1 MKKIYIKYG
10 LICVLAWCS
19 FSCNNDDSQ
28 ELFDDS
34 PAERIE
40 QRNTELLNLLTS
52 QTQGYRGMYFTKN
65 DEFGGFTF
73 YMKFNENGTVDMTSD
88 FDLETTVES
97 SSYEVRLGTTNELV
111 FTTRNHIQKVS
122 DPLFPGLIGSG
133 FKGTSVFQFFSNEN
147 GKLIFKDVRN
157 KNTGILELSP
167 TGFSD
172 FKSESV
178 QMAEGS
184 LMQRE
189 NIVPTISSSV
199 FQLLTVENSS
209 GISNFDFNY
218 DSLRLFAT
226 PRITLSDGSITEYT
240 FGLNFNESGFIIS
253 PAFEYQG
260 EIYEA
265 FLYDEGSSS
274 FISIVNGTTASIYF
288 SGSPAYF
295 KPDVN
300 GLGEL
305 GRQTYISFLEDGTS
319 PLTSP
324 GFIDLIE
331 ILESNVRQT
340 DGFSDWTYNGF
351 VYFSVPDSDGDV
363 RLDILFTNPNN
374 TAIER
379 AIFWFTPLTQDNKLF
394 LSFTGFTNQLGLD
407 LFGALEPMV
416 QFFASP
422 EGLYYTDEGSFI
434 TDSVAYGNSAATFTS
449 LSEPNL
455 RIYGLWLN

>member
-10 LICVLAWCS
+10 LICLLTVFC
-19 FSCNNDDSQ
+19 FSCNNDDGQ
-28 ELFDDS
+28 ELFDDL
-34 PAERIE
+34 PAERIA

-52 QTQGYRGMYFTKN
+52 EAQGYKVMYFSKN

-88 FDLETTVES
+88 FDSETTIES

-122 DPLFPGLIGSG
+122 DPSFPGLTGSG
-133 FKGTSVFQFFSNEN
+133 FKGTSVFQFFGNEN

-157 KNTGILELSP
+157 KNTGVLELSP

-172 FKSESV
+172 FESESV
-178 QMAEGS
+178 QTVEAS
-184 LMQRE
+184 LMQRQ
-189 NIVPTISSSV
+189 NIVPTIDSSV
-199 FQLLTVENSS
+199 FQIMTVENSN

-226 PRITLSDGSITEYT
+226 PRITLADGSIIEYT
-240 FGLNFNESGFIIS
+240 FGLNFNESGFVIS

-260 EIYEA
+260 EIYEE
-265 FLYDEGSSS
+265 FLYDEDSSS
-274 FISIVNGTTASIYF
+274 FISNVNGTTASIYF
-288 SGSPAYF
+288 SGGPAYF

-305 GRQTYISFLEDGTS
+305 GRQAYRAFLEDGTS
-319 PLTSP
+319 SLTSP

-331 ILESNVRQT
+331 TLDSNVRQT
-340 DGFSDWTYNGF
+340 DGFSDWTYTGF
-351 VYFSVPDSDGDV
+351 VYLAAQDVNGDV

-374 TAIER
+374 TVSER

-394 LSFTGFTNQLGLD
+394 LNFTGFTNQLGFN
-407 LFGALEPMV
+407 LFDSLEPMV
-416 QFFASP
+416 DFFASS

-434 TDSVAYGNSAATFTS
+434 TDSAAYGNSAATFTS